1 MFNIIDI
8 NYGFHYNLSME
19 NLVNIGQSLKEKRL
33 FLNLPM
39 EYVAKK
45 AQITRATLW
54 SIENGRGNYSI
65 NSLLSVMDVLSLN
78 LEISSPNAISMNRE
92 RASRVNTALDKK
104 INRFVIMC
112 VEQYCFQY
120 QEEGEKIY
128 KKMKENGVIKELT
141 EDYEDLHGMST
152 LYLNEYIHSLLER

>member
-8 NYGFHYNLSME
+8 NYGFYYNLSME

-39 EYVAKK
+39 KYVAKK

-65 NSLLSVMDVLSLN
+65 NSLLSVMDVLSLH
-78 LEISSPNAISMNRE
+78 LEISSSNAISMNRE

-112 VEQYCFQY
+112 VEQYCLQY
-120 QEEGEKIY
+120 QEEKIY
-128 KKMKENGVIKELT
+128 KKMKETGVIKELT

-152 LYLNEYIHSLLER
+152 PYLNEYIHSLLER